1 MNAPAVL
8 SSPSLARRIRPFDPN
23 ASALLEDAELVRLSN
38 KGDADAFLEIDKR
51 HRTRL
56 RAVAFGLLH
65 DHADSDEIAQDT
77 MVRAHR
83 GLATFRGDSSLATWL
98 YRIAVNLSRNR
109 YWHHRRRQRHNTDS
123 FDHVVVN
130 DGANPLSNHVASE
143 EETPVRAELTREFR
157 QLVATCMRR
166 LDADSREL
174 LTLRNTQHLSY
185 AEISVRLSLNIGT
198 VKSRLARS
206 RLKLRDI
213 LVQACPDLGPEPD
226 LSNWFEPNRTT
237 GGTALVYA

>member
-1 MNAPAVL
+1 MNAPAL
-8 SSPSLARRIRPFDPN
+8 PQRRSTDLCALPSDRGPESTLD
-23 ASALLEDAELVRLSN
+23 DDVLVRLFQH
-38 KGDADAFLEIDKR
+38 GDANAFLEIDRR
-51 HRTRL
+51 HRARL
-56 RAVAFGLLH
+56 RAVAFGLLR

-109 YWHHRRRQRHNTDS
+109 YWHHHRRQRHNTDS
-123 FDHVVVN
+123 FDQFGLD

-143 EETPVRAELTREFR
+143 EATPVRAELAREFR
-157 QLVATCMRR
+157 QLVATCMGR
-166 LDADSREL
+166 LDPDSREL
-174 LTLRNTQHLSY
+174 LTLRNAQQLSY
-185 AEISVRLSLNIGT
+185 AEISVCLSLNIGT

-226 LSNWFEPNRTT
+226 LSTWFEPNRPSV
-237 GGTALVYA
+237 GTAVISE